1 MWLGICVVIST
12 GEERERE
19 RERERCKSPREH
31 MRAQRGGDTQGERES
46 RYDQNAA
53 LKRAPTP

>member
-31 MRAQRGGDTQGERES
+31 REGGIPREREKT
-46 RYDQNAA
+46 A
-53 LKRAPTP
+53 LSN